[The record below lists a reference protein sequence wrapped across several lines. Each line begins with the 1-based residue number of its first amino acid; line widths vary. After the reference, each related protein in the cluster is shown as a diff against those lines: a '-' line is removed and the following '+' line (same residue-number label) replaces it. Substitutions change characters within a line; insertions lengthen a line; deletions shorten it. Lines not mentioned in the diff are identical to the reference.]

1 LRVVPTSTWL
11 PQYAVSVLAYCW
23 RCWRRRLTAW
33 LATALAVSAVLSL
46 AATAELFL
54 VLSQHSLAQQARAAS
69 EFQVFLTD
77 EAQQPQVDALQTK
90 VSGLHGVK
98 SVTYRSKAEALSLAR
113 HDPTL
118 ANLAS
123 TTPGNPFPASLVV
136 QLSDPSAAAQVA
148 SAISQDPTTDHDVPF
163 SYTPAQGRRLSTFL
177 STAQAIIVGVA
188 AAALGVASLV
198 GLVLLRSEIRAR
210 RAELTVLS
218 LVGTPRPVIRLPV
231 LVEAVSLALAGSI
244 VATLFLIYVGAHLV
258 PAVNGSLPFLQL
270 GGAADA
276 VRTISLATLAGS
288 VMALGAC
295 SLLVRLPR

>member
-54 VLSQHSLAQQARAAS
+54 VLAQHSLAQQARSAS

-77 EAQQPQVDALQTK
+77 EAQQPQVDTLRAK
-90 VSGLHGVK
+90 VGDLHGVK

-136 QLSDPSAAAQVA
+136 QLADPSAASQVA
-148 SAISQDPTTDHDVPF
+148 SAISQDPATDHDVPF
-163 SYTPAQGRRLSTFL
+163 SYTPAQGKRLSTFL

-188 AAALGVASLV
+188 VAALGVASLV

-231 LVEAVSLALAGSI
+231 LVEAVSLALLGSI
-244 VATLFLIYVGAHLV
+244 VATLVLIYVGGHLV
-258 PAVNGSLPFLQL
+258 PLVNGSLPFLQL